1 MTALYI
7 ILGASL
13 LMLRL
18 ANPAGSFP
26 KALGAEEERELVER
40 AAAGDI
46 EARNRLVEHNLR
58 LVAHVVKKYYSS
70 GADTEDL
77 ISIGTIG
84 LIKGVNTYRPEKGVR
99 LATYAARCAENEI
112 LMYFRSL
119 RKSSGDVSLS
129 EALDTD
135 AEGNSLSL
143 MDVLAVDDDL
153 AERVSLKEAS
163 RQVRECVESALE
175 PREGEIIRLRY
186 GLGGAR
192 PLTQR
197 ECAEKL
203 GISRSYVSRIEKRAV
218 EKLREAMGGAD

>member
-129 EALDTD
+129 EAP
-135 AEGNSLSL
+135 GHGRGGQQP
-143 MDVLAVDDDL
+143 V
-153 AERVSLKEAS
+153 
-163 RQVRECVESALE
+163 
-175 PREGEIIRLRY
+175 PY
-186 GLGGAR
+186 GR
-192 PLTQR
+192 PGR
-197 ECAEKL
+197 
-203 GISRSYVSRIEKRAV
+203 G
-218 EKLREAMGGAD
+218 

>member
-70 GADTEDL
+70 GAFL
-77 ISIGTIG
+77 
-84 LIKGVNTYRPEKGVR
+84 
-99 LATYAARCAENEI
+99 
-112 LMYFRSL
+112 
-119 RKSSGDVSLS
+119 
-129 EALDTD
+129 
-135 AEGNSLSL
+135 
-143 MDVLAVDDDL
+143 
-153 AERVSLKEAS
+153 
-163 RQVRECVESALE
+163 
-175 PREGEIIRLRY
+175 Y
-186 GLGGAR
+186 G
-192 PLTQR
+192 
-197 ECAEKL
+197 
-203 GISRSYVSRIEKRAV
+203 
-218 EKLREAMGGAD
+218 